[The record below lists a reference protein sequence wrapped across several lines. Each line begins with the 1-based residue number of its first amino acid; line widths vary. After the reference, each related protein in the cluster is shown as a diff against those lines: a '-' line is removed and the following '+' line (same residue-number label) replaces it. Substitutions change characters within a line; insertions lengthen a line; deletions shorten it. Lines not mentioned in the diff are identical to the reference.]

1 MKLIINVDIG
11 DGPLE
16 ISTNL
21 FTIVAWERKF
31 KTKASAMSQGIG
43 IEDLAYLAH
52 SAMIQNGVSCPVV
65 FDDFVKKLV
74 TLEVIDQMTENPT
87 VETPTVTD

>member
-1 MKLIINVDIG
+1 MKLTLKVDIG

-43 IEDLAYLAH
+43 IEDLAYLAQT
-52 SAMIQNGVSCPVV
+52 AMIQNGISCPVV

-74 TLEVIDQMTENPT
+74 TLEVTEQISENPT
-87 VETPTVTD
+87 VEIPTDLD